1 MTIFQRLKTSWT
13 LYFNVLSA
21 LLIGAETQFHLL
33 KGQIGDEYYNVAY
46 FTLILVNIA
55 LRFRTE
61 IKHVKQV
68 KANEQT

>member
-1 MTIFQRLKTSWT
+1 MTLFSRLKRSWT

-21 LLIGAETQFHLL
+21 MLIGAETQFHLL
-33 KGQIGDEYYNVAY
+33 KGQLGDDYYSVAY

-61 IKHVKQV
+61 SKHIKQ
-68 KANEQT
+68 AALNEQP